1 MNISKRTSSIARGI
15 NSAFWFNKLKAF
27 FTVDIL
33 VILVSFGLFCYH
45 SYQTIPADEYVRRF
59 DIYGESYDS
68 LILKL
73 VTDESIY
80 RFPMS
85 EYIYFI
91 GITMIVACSYQV
103 LNLLGS
109 FTYTARIRKKLKP
122 LNELALKAEAISEV
136 PLDTTKFEELEEA
149 ILKVPADKSGARIA
163 TGDEDLASIEAALNN
178 LLYRMQDARMQQA
191 RFVDDASH
199 ELRTPI
205 AVIQGYANMLDRWGK
220 DDPAVLEESIKAIK
234 NESDNMK
241 ELIDQLLFLA
251 RGDNGRQKLSMERID
266 LGAVMREVWEESTMI
281 DPDHKYLIEDG
292 DNCYIYG
299 DFAMIKQ
306 SIRIFVQ
313 NAAKYS
319 DKGNNIRLCV
329 RNNGNKIAY
338 IVQDE
343 GIGIAGEELSHIF
356 ERFYRSD
363 KARNSSTG
371 GSGLGLSIAKW
382 IIDAHKGNVEVL
394 SRQDIGTRITV
405 SFDTSDIRANE
416 SRGLKFC

>member
-1 MNISKRTSSIARGI
+1 MNINKRTSSIARGI
-15 NSAFWFNKLKAF
+15 NTAFWFNKLKAF

-33 VILVSFGLFCYH
+33 IVLVSFGLFCYK
-45 SYQTIPADEYVRRF
+45 SYLTIPTDEYVRRF
-59 DIYGESYDS
+59 DLTGQSIDRIVLELY
-68 LILKL
+68 
-73 VTDESIY
+73 TDITLYS
-80 RFPMS
+80 FPMG

-91 GITMIVACSYQV
+91 GIIMGVIGVYQV

-109 FTYTARIRKKLKP
+109 FTYTSRIRKKLKP

-149 ILKVPADKSGARIA
+149 ILKVPADNAGARIS
-163 TGDEDLASIEAALNN
+163 TGDEDLASIEAALNS
-178 LLYRMQDARMQQA
+178 LLYRMQDARLQQA

-251 RGDNGRQKLSMERID
+251 RGDNGRQKLSMDRID
-266 LGAVMREVWEESTMI
+266 LSSVIREVWEESMMI
-281 DPDHKYLIEDG
+281 DPDHKYVLEDC

-299 DFAMIKQ
+299 DNAMIKQ
-306 SIRIFVQ
+306 SVRIFVQ

-319 DKGNNIRLCV
+319 DKGNNIKLAV
-329 RNNGNKIAY
+329 RKNGAKICY

-343 GIGIAGEELSHIF
+343 GIGMAGDELSHIF

-405 SFDTSDIRANE
+405 SFDAVV
-416 SRGLKFC
+416 

>member
-1 MNISKRTSSIARGI
+1 MNNNINKRASSIARGI
-15 NSAFWFNKLKAF
+15 NRAFWFNKLKAF
-27 FTVDIL
+27 FAVDVLI
-33 VILVSFGLFCYH
+33 IAVSFGLFCYK
-45 SYQTIPADEYVRRF
+45 SFLTIPSDEYVRSF
-59 DIYGESYDS
+59 TLTGQSYDNIV
-68 LILKL
+68 LHYF
-73 VTDESIY
+73 TDTSQY
-80 RFPMS
+80 NFPMH
-85 EYIYFI
+85 EHIYFVSVVMGVI
-91 GITMIVACSYQV
+91 GVYQFM
-103 LNLLGS
+103 NLLGS
-109 FTYTARIRKKLKP
+109 FSFTARIRKKLKP

-149 ILKVPADKSGARIA
+149 ILKVPADNASARIA
-163 TGDEDLASIEAALNN
+163 TGDEDLASIEAALNS
-178 LLYRMQDARMQQA
+178 LLYRMQDARLQQA

-220 DDPAVLEESIKAIK
+220 DDPAVLKESIKAIK

-251 RGDNGRQKLSMERID
+251 RGDNGRQKLSMEK
-266 LGAVMREVWEESTMI
+266 LNLSAVMQEVWEESTMI
-281 DPDHKYLIEDG
+281 DPDHKYIIEDS

-299 DFAMIKQ
+299 DHAMIKQ

-319 DKGNNIRLCV
+319 DKGNNIKLSV
-329 RNNGNKIAY
+329 RSDGSKVCY

-405 SFDTSDIRANE
+405 VFDMCA
-416 SRGLKFC
+416 

>member
-1 MNISKRTSSIARGI
+1 MNINKRTSSIARGI
-15 NSAFWFNKLKAF
+15 NTAFWFNKLKAF

-33 VILVSFGLFCYH
+33 IVLVSFGLFCYK
-45 SYQTIPADEYVRRF
+45 SYLTIPTDEYVRRF
-59 DIYGESYDS
+59 DLTGQSIDRIVLELY
-68 LILKL
+68 
-73 VTDESIY
+73 TDITLYS
-80 RFPMS
+80 FPMG

-91 GITMIVACSYQV
+91 GIIMGVIGVYQV
-103 LNLLGS
+103 LNLFGS
-109 FTYTARIRKKLKP
+109 FTYTSRIRKKLKP

-149 ILKVPADKSGARIA
+149 ILKVPADNAGARIS
-163 TGDEDLASIEAALNN
+163 TGDEDLASIEAALNS
-178 LLYRMQDARMQQA
+178 LLYRMQDARLQQA

-251 RGDNGRQKLSMERID
+251 RGDNGRQKLSMDRID
-266 LGAVMREVWEESTMI
+266 LSSVIREVWEESMMI
-281 DPDHKYLIEDG
+281 DPDHKYVLEDC

-299 DFAMIKQ
+299 DNAMIKQ
-306 SIRIFVQ
+306 SVRIFVQ

-319 DKGNNIRLCV
+319 DKGNNIKLAV
-329 RNNGNKIAY
+329 RKNGAKICY

-343 GIGIAGEELSHIF
+343 GIGIAGDELSHIF

-382 IIDAHKGNVEVL
+382 IIDAHKGNVEAL

-405 SFDTSDIRANE
+405 SFDAVV
-416 SRGLKFC
+416 

>member
-1 MNISKRTSSIARGI
+1 MNINKRTSSIARRI

-33 VILVSFGLFCYH
+33 IILVAFGVFCYK
-45 SYQTIPADEYVRRF
+45 SFLTVPSDEYITRF
-59 DIYGESYDS
+59 DITGEGYDNLVLM
-68 LILKL
+68 LI
-73 VTDESIY
+73 TDEKKY
-80 RFPMS
+80 NFPMQDLV
-85 EYIYFI
+85 YLI
-91 GITMIVACSYQV
+91 GAVLIAVCAYQL
-103 LNLLGS
+103 LNLMGS
-109 FTYTARIRKKLKP
+109 FSFTRKIRRKLKP

-149 ILKVPADKSGARIA
+149 ILKVSAEKNGARIS
-163 TGDEDLASIEAALNN
+163 TGDQDLASIEAALNN
-178 LLYRMQDARMQQA
+178 LLHRMQDARMQQA

-220 DDPAVLEESIKAIK
+220 DDPAVLEESITAIK

-251 RGDNGRQKLSMERID
+251 RGDNGRQKLSMDKID
-266 LGAVMREVWEESTMI
+266 LSMVIREVWEESTMI
-281 DPDHKYLIEDG
+281 DPDHKYLIEDPG
-292 DNCYIYG
+292 NCYVYG
-299 DFAMIKQ
+299 DFAMLKQ
-306 SIRIFVQ
+306 SVRIFVQ

-319 DKGNNIRLCV
+319 DKGNNIKLAV
-329 RNNGNKIAY
+329 TSTANKVSY

-343 GIGIAGEELSHIF
+343 GIGIAGEEISHIF

-382 IIDAHKGNVEVL
+382 IIDAHKGNVEVI

-405 SFDTSDIRANE
+405 SFDA
-416 SRGLKFC
+416 C

>member
-1 MNISKRTSSIARGI
+1 MNISKRASSIARGI
-15 NSAFWFNKLKAF
+15 NRAFWFNKLKAF
-27 FTVDIL
+27 FTVDFLI
-33 VILVSFGLFCYH
+33 ILVSFGLFCYKC
-45 SYQTIPADEYVRRF
+45 YQSIPTDEYVRRF
-59 DIYGESYDS
+59 DITGESFDTI
-68 LILKL
+68 ILKY
-73 VTDESIY
+73 VTDSSQY
-80 RFPMS
+80 SFPMR
-85 EYIYFI
+85 EYVYFI
-91 GITMIVACSYQV
+91 GIILAAILAYQF

-109 FTYTARIRKKLKP
+109 FSYTARIRKKLKP

-136 PLDTTKFEELEEA
+136 PLDTTKFEELEAA
-149 ILKVPADKSGARIA
+149 ILKVSADKSGARIA
-163 TGDEDLASIEAALNN
+163 TGDQDLASIEAALNN
-178 LLYRMQDARMQQA
+178 LLYRMQEARMQQA

-220 DDPAVLEESIKAIK
+220 DDPAVLEESIQAIK
-234 NESDNMK
+234 NESYNMK

-251 RGDNGRQKLSMERID
+251 RGDNGRQKLSMEKID
-266 LGAVMREVWEESTMI
+266 LSAIMREVWEESMMI
-281 DPDHKYLIEDG
+281 DPDHKYLIDDSE
-292 DNCYIYG
+292 NCYIYG

-319 DKGNNIRLCV
+319 AKGNNIKLSV
-329 RNNGNKIAY
+329 KNSGNKIAY
-338 IVQDE
+338 VVQDE
-343 GIGIAGEELSHIF
+343 GIGIAGDELSHIF

-382 IIDAHKGNVEVL
+382 IIDAHRGNVEVL

-405 SFDTSDIRANE
+405 FFDMVA
-416 SRGLKFC
+416 

>member
-1 MNISKRTSSIARGI
+1 MNINKRTSSIARGI
-15 NSAFWFNKLKAF
+15 NTAFWFNKLKAF

-33 VILVSFGLFCYH
+33 IVLVSFGLFCYK
-45 SYQTIPADEYVRRF
+45 SYLTIPTDEYVRHF
-59 DIYGESYDS
+59 DLTGQSIDRIVLELY
-68 LILKL
+68 
-73 VTDESIY
+73 TDITLYS
-80 RFPMS
+80 FPMG

-91 GITMIVACSYQV
+91 GIIMGVIGVYQV
-103 LNLLGS
+103 LNLFGS
-109 FTYTARIRKKLKP
+109 FTYTSRIRKKLKP

-149 ILKVPADKSGARIA
+149 ILKVPADNAGARIS
-163 TGDEDLASIEAALNN
+163 TGDEDLASIEAALNS
-178 LLYRMQDARMQQA
+178 LLYRMQDARLQQA

-251 RGDNGRQKLSMERID
+251 RGDNGRQKLSMDRID
-266 LGAVMREVWEESTMI
+266 LSSVIREVWEESMMI
-281 DPDHKYLIEDG
+281 DPDHKYVLEDC

-299 DFAMIKQ
+299 DNAMIKQ
-306 SIRIFVQ
+306 SVRIFVQ

-319 DKGNNIRLCV
+319 DKGNNIKLAV
-329 RNNGNKIAY
+329 RKNGAKICY

-343 GIGIAGEELSHIF
+343 GIGIAGDELSHIF

-405 SFDTSDIRANE
+405 SFDAVV
-416 SRGLKFC
+416 

>member
-1 MNISKRTSSIARGI
+1 MNINKRTSSIARGI
-15 NSAFWFNKLKAF
+15 NTAFWFNKLKAF

-33 VILVSFGLFCYH
+33 IVLVSFGLFCYK
-45 SYQTIPADEYVRRF
+45 SYLTIPTDEYVRRF
-59 DIYGESYDS
+59 DLTGQSIDRIVLELY
-68 LILKL
+68 
-73 VTDESIY
+73 TDITLYS
-80 RFPMS
+80 FPMG

-91 GITMIVACSYQV
+91 GIIMGVIGVYQV
-103 LNLLGS
+103 LNLFGS
-109 FTYTARIRKKLKP
+109 FTYTSRIRKKLKP

-149 ILKVPADKSGARIA
+149 ILKVPADNAGARIS
-163 TGDEDLASIEAALNN
+163 TGDEDLASIEAALNS
-178 LLYRMQDARMQQA
+178 LLYRMQDARLQQA

-251 RGDNGRQKLSMERID
+251 RGDNGRQKLSMDRID
-266 LGAVMREVWEESTMI
+266 LSSVIREVWEESMMI
-281 DPDHKYLIEDG
+281 DPDHKYVLEDC

-299 DFAMIKQ
+299 DNAMIKQ
-306 SIRIFVQ
+306 SVRIFVQ
-313 NAAKYS
+313 NAVKYS
-319 DKGNNIRLCV
+319 DKGNNIKLAV
-329 RNNGNKIAY
+329 RKNGAKICY

-343 GIGIAGEELSHIF
+343 GIGIAGDELSHIF

-405 SFDTSDIRANE
+405 SFDAVV
-416 SRGLKFC
+416 

>member
-1 MNISKRTSSIARGI
+1 MNINKRTSSIARGI
-15 NSAFWFNKLKAF
+15 NTAFWFNKLKAF

-33 VILVSFGLFCYH
+33 IVLVSFGLFCYK
-45 SYQTIPADEYVRRF
+45 SYLTIPTDEYVRRF
-59 DIYGESYDS
+59 DLTGQSIDRIVLELY
-68 LILKL
+68 
-73 VTDESIY
+73 TDITLYS
-80 RFPMS
+80 FPMG

-91 GITMIVACSYQV
+91 GIIMGVIGVYQV
-103 LNLLGS
+103 LNLFGS
-109 FTYTARIRKKLKP
+109 FTYTSRIRKKLKP

-149 ILKVPADKSGARIA
+149 ILKVPADNAGARIS
-163 TGDEDLASIEAALNN
+163 TGDEDLASIEAALNS
-178 LLYRMQDARMQQA
+178 LLYRMQDARLQQA

-251 RGDNGRQKLSMERID
+251 RGDNGRQKLSMDRID
-266 LGAVMREVWEESTMI
+266 LSSVIREVWEESMMI
-281 DPDHKYLIEDG
+281 DPDHKYVLEDC

-299 DFAMIKQ
+299 DNAMIKQ
-306 SIRIFVQ
+306 SVRIFVQ

-319 DKGNNIRLCV
+319 DKGNNIKLAV
-329 RNNGNKIAY
+329 RKNGAKICY

-343 GIGIAGEELSHIF
+343 GIGMAGDELSHIF

-405 SFDTSDIRANE
+405 SFDAVV
-416 SRGLKFC
+416 

>member
-1 MNISKRTSSIARGI
+1 MNINKRTSSIARGI
-15 NSAFWFNKLKAF
+15 NTAFWFNKLKAF

-33 VILVSFGLFCYH
+33 IVLVSFGLFCYK
-45 SYQTIPADEYVRRF
+45 SYLTIPIDEYVRHF
-59 DIYGESYDS
+59 DLTGQSIDRIVLELY
-68 LILKL
+68 
-73 VTDESIY
+73 TDITLYS
-80 RFPMS
+80 FPMG

-91 GITMIVACSYQV
+91 GIIMGVIGVYQV
-103 LNLLGS
+103 LNLFGS
-109 FTYTARIRKKLKP
+109 FTYTSRIRKKLKP

-149 ILKVPADKSGARIA
+149 ILKVPADNAGARIS
-163 TGDEDLASIEAALNN
+163 TGDEDLASIEAALNS
-178 LLYRMQDARMQQA
+178 LLYRMQDARLQQA

-251 RGDNGRQKLSMERID
+251 RGDNGRQKLSMDRID
-266 LGAVMREVWEESTMI
+266 LSSVIREVWEESMMI
-281 DPDHKYLIEDG
+281 DPDHKYVLEDC

-299 DFAMIKQ
+299 DNAMIKQ
-306 SIRIFVQ
+306 SVRIFVQ
-313 NAAKYS
+313 NAVKYS
-319 DKGNNIRLCV
+319 DKGNNIKLAV
-329 RNNGNKIAY
+329 RKNGAKICY

-343 GIGIAGEELSHIF
+343 GIGIAGDELSHIF

-405 SFDTSDIRANE
+405 SFDAVV
-416 SRGLKFC
+416 

>member
-1 MNISKRTSSIARGI
+1 MNINKRTSSIARGI
-15 NSAFWFNKLKAF
+15 NTAFWFNKLKAF

-33 VILVSFGLFCYH
+33 IVLVSFGLFCYK
-45 SYQTIPADEYVRRF
+45 SYLTIPTDEYVRRF
-59 DIYGESYDS
+59 DLTGQSIDRI
-68 LILKL
+68 ILEL
-73 VTDESIY
+73 YTDITLYS
-80 RFPMS
+80 FPMG

-91 GITMIVACSYQV
+91 GIIMGVIGVYQV
-103 LNLLGS
+103 LNLFGS
-109 FTYTARIRKKLKP
+109 FTYTSRIRKKLKP

-149 ILKVPADKSGARIA
+149 ILKVPADNAGARIS
-163 TGDEDLASIEAALNN
+163 TGDEDLASIEAALNS
-178 LLYRMQDARMQQA
+178 LLYRMQDARLQQA

-251 RGDNGRQKLSMERID
+251 RGDNGRQKLSMDRID
-266 LGAVMREVWEESTMI
+266 LSSVIREVWEESMMI
-281 DPDHKYLIEDG
+281 DPDHKYVLEDC

-299 DFAMIKQ
+299 DNAMIKQ
-306 SIRIFVQ
+306 SVRIFVQ

-319 DKGNNIRLCV
+319 DKGNNIKLAV
-329 RNNGNKIAY
+329 RKNGAKICY

-343 GIGIAGEELSHIF
+343 GIGIAGDELSHIF

-405 SFDTSDIRANE
+405 SFDAVV
-416 SRGLKFC
+416 

>member
-1 MNISKRTSSIARGI
+1 MNINKRTSSIARGI
-15 NSAFWFNKLKAF
+15 NTAFWFNKLKAF

-33 VILVSFGLFCYH
+33 IVLVSFGLFCYK
-45 SYQTIPADEYVRRF
+45 SYLTIPTDEYVRRF
-59 DIYGESYDS
+59 DLTGQSIDRIVLELY
-68 LILKL
+68 
-73 VTDESIY
+73 TDITLYS
-80 RFPMS
+80 FPMG

-91 GITMIVACSYQV
+91 GIIMGVIGVYQV
-103 LNLLGS
+103 LNLFGS
-109 FTYTARIRKKLKP
+109 FTYTSRIRKKLKP

-149 ILKVPADKSGARIA
+149 ILKVPADNAGARIS
-163 TGDEDLASIEAALNN
+163 TGDEDLASIEAALNS
-178 LLYRMQDARMQQA
+178 LLYRMQDARLQQA

-251 RGDNGRQKLSMERID
+251 RGDNGRQKLSMDRID
-266 LGAVMREVWEESTMI
+266 LSSVIREVWEESMMI
-281 DPDHKYLIEDG
+281 DPDHKYVLEDC

-299 DFAMIKQ
+299 DNAMIKQ
-306 SIRIFVQ
+306 SVRIFVQ

-319 DKGNNIRLCV
+319 DNGNNIKLAV
-329 RNNGNKIAY
+329 RKNGAKICY

-343 GIGIAGEELSHIF
+343 GIGIAGDELSHIF

-405 SFDTSDIRANE
+405 SFDAVV
-416 SRGLKFC
+416 

>member
-1 MNISKRTSSIARGI
+1 MNINKRTSSIARGI
-15 NSAFWFNKLKAF
+15 NTAFWFNKLKAF

-33 VILVSFGLFCYH
+33 IVLVSFGLFCYK
-45 SYQTIPADEYVRRF
+45 SYLTIPTDEYVRRF
-59 DIYGESYDS
+59 DLTGQSIDRIVLELY
-68 LILKL
+68 
-73 VTDESIY
+73 TDITLYS
-80 RFPMS
+80 FPMG

-91 GITMIVACSYQV
+91 GIIMGVIGVYQV
-103 LNLLGS
+103 LNLFGS
-109 FTYTARIRKKLKP
+109 FTYTSRIRKKLKP

-149 ILKVPADKSGARIA
+149 ILKVPADNAGARIS
-163 TGDEDLASIEAALNN
+163 TGDEDLASIEAALNS
-178 LLYRMQDARMQQA
+178 LLYRMQDARLQQA

-251 RGDNGRQKLSMERID
+251 RGDNGRQKLSMDRID
-266 LGAVMREVWEESTMI
+266 LSSVIREVWEESMMI
-281 DPDHKYLIEDG
+281 DPDHKYVLEDC

-299 DFAMIKQ
+299 DNAMIKQ
-306 SIRIFVQ
+306 SVRIFVQ

-319 DKGNNIRLCV
+319 DKGNNIKLAV
-329 RNNGNKIAY
+329 RKNGAKICY

-343 GIGIAGEELSHIF
+343 GIGIAGDELSHIF

-382 IIDAHKGNVEVL
+382 IIDAHKGNVDVL

-405 SFDTSDIRANE
+405 SFDAVV
-416 SRGLKFC
+416 

>member
-1 MNISKRTSSIARGI
+1 M
-15 NSAFWFNKLKAF
+15 
-27 FTVDIL
+27 
-33 VILVSFGLFCYH
+33 
-45 SYQTIPADEYVRRF
+45 RRF
-59 DIYGESYDS
+59 DLTGQSIDRIVLELY
-68 LILKL
+68 
-73 VTDESIY
+73 TDITLYS
-80 RFPMS
+80 FPMG

-91 GITMIVACSYQV
+91 GIIMGVIGVYQV
-103 LNLLGS
+103 LNLFGS
-109 FTYTARIRKKLKP
+109 FTYTSRIRKKLKP

-149 ILKVPADKSGARIA
+149 ILKVPADNAGARIS
-163 TGDEDLASIEAALNN
+163 TGDEDLASIEAALNS
-178 LLYRMQDARMQQA
+178 LLYRMQDARLQQA

-251 RGDNGRQKLSMERID
+251 RGDNGRQKLSMDRID
-266 LGAVMREVWEESTMI
+266 LSSVIREVWEESMMI
-281 DPDHKYLIEDG
+281 DPDHKYVLEDC

-299 DFAMIKQ
+299 DNAMIKQ
-306 SIRIFVQ
+306 SVRIFVQ

-319 DKGNNIRLCV
+319 DKGNNIKLAV
-329 RNNGNKIAY
+329 RKNGAKICY

-343 GIGIAGEELSHIF
+343 GIGIAGDELSHIF

-405 SFDTSDIRANE
+405 SFDAVV
-416 SRGLKFC
+416 

>member
-1 MNISKRTSSIARGI
+1 MNINKRTSSIARGI
-15 NSAFWFNKLKAF
+15 NTAFWFNKLKAF

-33 VILVSFGLFCYH
+33 IVLVSFGLFCYK
-45 SYQTIPADEYVRRF
+45 SYLTIPTDEYVRRF
-59 DIYGESYDS
+59 DLTGQSIDRIVLELY
-68 LILKL
+68 
-73 VTDESIY
+73 TDITLYS
-80 RFPMS
+80 FPMG

-91 GITMIVACSYQV
+91 GIIMGVIGVYQV
-103 LNLLGS
+103 LNLFGS
-109 FTYTARIRKKLKP
+109 FTYTSRIRKKLKP

-149 ILKVPADKSGARIA
+149 ILKVPADNAGARIS
-163 TGDEDLASIEAALNN
+163 TGDEDLASIEAALNS
-178 LLYRMQDARMQQA
+178 LLYRMQDARLQQA

-251 RGDNGRQKLSMERID
+251 RGDNGRQKLSMDRID
-266 LGAVMREVWEESTMI
+266 LSSVIREVWEESMMI
-281 DPDHKYLIEDG
+281 DPDHKYVLEDC

-299 DFAMIKQ
+299 DNAMIKQ
-306 SIRIFVQ
+306 SVRIFVQ

-319 DKGNNIRLCV
+319 DKGNNIKLAIRK
-329 RNNGNKIAY
+329 NGAKICY

-343 GIGIAGEELSHIF
+343 GIGIAGDELSHIF

-405 SFDTSDIRANE
+405 SFDAVV
-416 SRGLKFC
+416 

>member
-1 MNISKRTSSIARGI
+1 MNINKRTSSIARGI
-15 NSAFWFNKLKAF
+15 NTAFWFNKLKAF

-33 VILVSFGLFCYH
+33 IVLVSFGLFCYK
-45 SYQTIPADEYVRRF
+45 SYLTIPTDEYVRRF
-59 DIYGESYDS
+59 DLTGQSIDRIVLELY
-68 LILKL
+68 
-73 VTDESIY
+73 TDITLYS
-80 RFPMS
+80 FPMG

-91 GITMIVACSYQV
+91 GIIMGVIGVYQV
-103 LNLLGS
+103 LNLFGS
-109 FTYTARIRKKLKP
+109 FTYTSRIRKKLKP

-149 ILKVPADKSGARIA
+149 ILKVPADNAGARIS
-163 TGDEDLASIEAALNN
+163 TGDEDLASIEAALNS
-178 LLYRMQDARMQQA
+178 LLYRMQDARLQQA

-251 RGDNGRQKLSMERID
+251 RGDNGRQKLSMDRID
-266 LGAVMREVWEESTMI
+266 LSFVIREVWEESMMI
-281 DPDHKYLIEDG
+281 DPDHKYVLEDC

-299 DFAMIKQ
+299 DNAMIKQ
-306 SIRIFVQ
+306 SVRIFVQ

-319 DKGNNIRLCV
+319 DKGNNIKLAV
-329 RNNGNKIAY
+329 RKNGAKICY

-343 GIGIAGEELSHIF
+343 GIGIAGDELSHIF

-405 SFDTSDIRANE
+405 SFDAVV
-416 SRGLKFC
+416 